1 MGEEEDLN
9 VTLDALISK
18 ERRSRLPAGRG
29 VGKRARE
36 TRGPPRD
43 RRRRE
48 RRRSFG
54 SPRERRSRRPGRR
67 PRPRSYEEV
76 GDADETWENDRYDER
91 YGASARSKGRN
102 KISTKA
108 ITARRR
114 ERDRDRDRDY
124 DNDRSRDI
132 MREPSSFT
140 TRSGLQVSVGG
151 NMMNPD
157 LATSIQINGL
167 HTNVSQADLWEILNK
182 YGALKYVYIMYKE
195 DGKTPSGSGRACFQ
209 QVADARKA
217 VEDLRDATIDGVPI
231 RITFLGDAG
240 AELEGQRK
248 SFRSRAAAVESEE
261 EVEEG
266 DGSRRRNRTY
276 RRSQQINVKEEQ
288 Y

>member
-9 VTLDALISK
+9 ITLDALISK
-18 ERRSRLPAGRG
+18 ERRSRAP
-29 VGKRARE
+29 VGKRVRE
-36 TRGPPRD
+36 PRGIPSRD
-43 RRRRE
+43 RRRGP
-48 RRRSFG
+48 RRSSFGG
-54 SPRERRSRRPGRR
+54 SPRERRRRARPRRGRR
-67 PRPRSYEEV
+67 PLEEE
-76 GDADETWENDRYDER
+76 AETWENDRYDER
-91 YGASARSKGRN
+91 YGASARMKDKNKLLTKGR
-102 KISTKA
+102 
-108 ITARRR
+108 R
-114 ERDRDRDRDY
+114 RDRDRDRERDY
-124 DNDRSRDI
+124 DFDRERDI

-240 AELEGQRK
+240 AEIEPRK
-248 SFRSRAAAVESEE
+248 SFRTGRQAAGSDE
-261 EVEEG
+261 EVEEVRS
-266 DGSRRRNRTY
+266 SRRRRG
-276 RRSQQINVKEEQ
+276 RRSEQ
-288 Y
+288 MPDDPVNPLTR